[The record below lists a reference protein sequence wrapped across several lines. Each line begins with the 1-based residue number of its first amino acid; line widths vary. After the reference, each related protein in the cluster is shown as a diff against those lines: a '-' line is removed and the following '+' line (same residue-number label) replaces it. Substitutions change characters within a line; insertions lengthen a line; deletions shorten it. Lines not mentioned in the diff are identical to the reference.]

1 MAIQGDISQI
11 NAHLI
16 GLWLQLL
23 ATGAYFV
30 YLPHCV
36 AILVKKLRNGL
47 SPWLPAA
54 CFFIFAATVLDFVVA
69 IVRTYQGY
77 AVTGTE
83 RPNPAAVYA
92 DPSSTLSLLKNAMNI
107 VVAII
112 SDAIIVYRAFIVW
125 NMNYYVVLVPLGLL
139 MGGTAV
145 GIWAVW
151 TLAQTGPGTIPILAA
166 VSVRIRYFFIIT
178 FVLNILCSSMI
189 CYKIYSIQSKVSKE
203 YNGERSATSRLLEI
217 IIESAGFYCAHL
229 LILIITN
236 GVGTNYFFVF
246 LDPLPPVGA
255 YVFSMLIV
263 STKQNTENN
272 GTTYASGTTIRFRG
286 SRSTRPP
293 LTIGVE
299 IDLERV
305 VDTDGRS
312 PGQRTFSDAT
322 RDVYTTQDKD
332 SIV

>member
-1 MAIQGDISQI
+1 MAIEGDISQI
-11 NAHLI
+11 NANLI

-36 AILVKKLRNGL
+36 AILVKRLRNGL
-47 SPWLPAA
+47 SPWLLAA
-54 CFFIFAATVLDFVVA
+54 CFLIFAATVLDFVVA
-69 IVRTYQGY
+69 IIRTYQGY

-112 SDAIIVYRAFIVW
+112 SDAIIVYRTFVVW
-125 NMNYYVVLVPLGLL
+125 NMNYYVVLAPFGLL
-139 MGGTAV
+139 LGDTAV

-178 FVLNILCSSMI
+178 FVLNILCASLI
-189 CYKIYSIQSKVSKE
+189 CYKIHSIQSKVRKE
-203 YNGERSATSRLLEI
+203 FNGERSAMSRLLEI

-236 GVGTNYFFVF
+236 GLGTNYFFVF

-263 STKQNTENN
+263 STRQNTENN
-272 GTTYASGTTIRFRG
+272 ASSYPSPSTIRFRG
-286 SRSTRPP
+286 SRSTRLPRS
-293 LTIGVE
+293 IGVE
-299 IDLERV
+299 IDLEH

-312 PGQRTFSDAT
+312 PGQRNFADST